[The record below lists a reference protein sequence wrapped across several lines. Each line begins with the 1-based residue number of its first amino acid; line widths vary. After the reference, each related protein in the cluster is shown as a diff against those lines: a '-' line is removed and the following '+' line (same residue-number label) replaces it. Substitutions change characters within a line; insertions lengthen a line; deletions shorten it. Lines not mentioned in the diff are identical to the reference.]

1 MRRFITEHIFNEKY
15 SLRERV
21 FRLIIMVGFAL
32 SIIAIT
38 VSFGIENLYETLP
51 PLLVMFVSM
60 LIGVL
65 LTFKFDKLDVAA
77 VLVALAING
86 LAFPTMFFF
95 CGAIE
100 SGASV
105 WFVLGIFY
113 LFMMFK
119 GKKLTVFLLITI
131 LIDIATYLVAYRYP
145 ELVVPMES
153 REAIYIDSLFAVL
166 ATGLAGGLIIVF
178 FMYLYDGE
186 RATVLKQNQE
196 LEEAS
201 NSKNASFARISHEIR
216 TPINAIVGLNEMILR
231 ENPTGATSEYA
242 QNIKS
247 ASKMLLSLVN
257 DFLDLSR
264 IESQRMEIF
273 PAPYK
278 TQNMIVELL
287 DMVRVSV
294 QEKGLELYTEVDDN
308 LPVEL
313 NGDEKRIKQILINIL
328 ANAVKYT
335 NEGSVTL
342 TVNGKRT
349 ENNYLLL
356 KISVADTGIG
366 IRKEDIP
373 HLYKNFSRV
382 DEKNNLRVEGTGLGL
397 SIAKQL
403 LDLMGGEI
411 TVDSIYTKG
420 TVFTV
425 EIRQEIIDDTP
436 IGNTHF
442 AMTFPED
449 GVEVYQQLFEAP
461 AAKILLVDDNDL
473 NVLVVKKL
481 LEATKVEVDVANSG
495 EECLEKTRQRLY
507 HVILMDYMM
516 PGMDG
521 HETLKC
527 LRTQE
532 NGLCR
537 DTAVI
542 LMTANTLEETQRIMK
557 DARFNGYLEKP
568 IDSKKLEES
577 ILQFLP
583 NELVEYRKNI
593 LRETKKENEIQRI
606 SGRKRKAVYITTDCV
621 CDLPAELI
629 EKYDIKVMYLYIKT
643 ENGRFADTKEINSE
657 HLAQYISESGINA
670 YGDSS
675 SVEEYEEF
683 FADALTQAE
692 QVVHISMAKNTGRSY
707 NVAVTAATGFDHVQ
721 VIDSGH
727 ISCGE
732 ALVVLYAAS
741 LAAEGYKSQEICEMI
756 EVMKNRVVSKYIMPS
771 ADVFAQRGRTSQ
783 TVANICRW
791 FMLRPVIAPLNSRVR
806 LIGAFA
812 GNIEGAWKGFIRF
825 HLHRKNKISTDA
837 VIVTHSGCTVKEQEF
852 LRNEL
857 LRFLPFKRVIIQK
870 ASFTNACSVGPKT
883 VGIAYYVNPKIEK

>member
-1 MRRFITEHIFNEKY
+1 MRKFITEHIFNEKY
-15 SLRERV
+15 SLRERI
-21 FRLIIMVGFAL
+21 FRLIIMVGFVL
-32 SIIAIT
+32 SIIAIA
-38 VSFGIENLYETLP
+38 VSFGIENLVETLP

-60 LIGVL
+60 MIGVL
-65 LTFKFDKLDVAA
+65 LTFKFNKLDAAA
-77 VLVALAING
+77 VLVAIAING
-86 LAFPTMFFF
+86 VAFPTMFFF

-119 GKKLTVFLLITI
+119 GKKLALFLII
-131 LIDIATYLVAYRYP
+131 SVMIDVASYFVAYRYP
-145 ELVVPMES
+145 EFVVPMES
-153 REAIYIDSLFAVL
+153 REAIYIDSLFAIL
-166 ATGLAGGLIIVF
+166 ATGLAGGFIILF
-178 FMYLYDGE
+178 FMYLYDVE
-186 RATVLKQNQE
+186 RATVLKQNE
-196 LEEAS
+196 ALEEAS
-201 NSKNASFARISHEIR
+201 NSKNASFARVSHEIR
-216 TPINAIVGLNEMILR
+216 TPINTIVGLNEMILR
-231 ENPTGATSEYA
+231 ENPTGTTAEYA

-273 PAPYK
+273 PTPYK
-278 TQNMIVELL
+278 TQNMIEELL

-294 QEKGLELYTEVDDN
+294 QEKGLELYAEVDDN
-308 LPVEL
+308 LPTEL
-313 NGDEKRIKQILINIL
+313 IGDEKRIKQILINIL

-342 TVNGKRT
+342 TANGKRT
-349 ENNYLLL
+349 EDNHLVL
-356 KISVADTGIG
+356 KIAVADTGIG

-425 EIRQEIIDDTP
+425 ELKQEIVDDTP
-436 IGNTHF
+436 IGNTQF
-442 AMTFPED
+442 TIISPEED
-449 GVEVYQQLFEAP
+449 VEVYHQLFEAP

-481 LEATKVEVDVANSG
+481 LEATKVEVDIANSG

-516 PGMDG
+516 PGMNG
-521 HETLKC
+521 HETLKR

-537 DTAVI
+537 DTVVI
-542 LMTANTLEETQRIMK
+542 LMTANTLEETQRMMK
-557 DARFNGYLEKP
+557 GVRFDGYLEKP
-568 IDSKKLEES
+568 IDSKKLEEI
-577 ILQFLP
+577 ILRFLP
-583 NELVEYRKNI
+583 NELVEYRKHM
-593 LRETKKENEIQRI
+593 LPESQKESEIQRI
-606 SGRKRKAVYITTDCV
+606 SGRKRKSVYITTDCV
-621 CDLPAELI
+621 SDLPVELI

-643 ENGRFADTKEINSE
+643 ENGRFADTKEISSE
-657 HLAQYISESGINA
+657 HLAQYISEGTINA

-707 NVAVTAATGFDHVQ
+707 SVAVAAAAGFDHVQ
-721 VIDSGH
+721 VIDAGH

-741 LAAEGYKSQEICEMI
+741 LAAEGYKSQEICEMV
-756 EVMKNRVVSKYIMPS
+756 ESMKNRVVSKYIMPS
-771 ADVFAQRGRTSQ
+771 ADIFAQRGRTSQ
-783 TVANICRW
+783 AVANICRW
-791 FMLRPVIAPLNSRVR
+791 FRLRPVIAPVKSKVR
-806 LIGAFA
+806 LIGFFE
-812 GNIEGAWKGFIRF
+812 GNMERAWKGFIRF
-825 HLHRKNKISTDA
+825 HLHRKSKISTDA

-852 LRNEL
+852 LRSEL
-857 LRFLPFKRVIIQK
+857 MRFLPFKRIIMQK
-870 ASFTNACSVGPKT
+870 ASFTNACSVGSKT

>member
-1 MRRFITEHIFNEKY
+1 MRGFITEHIFNERY
-15 SLRERV
+15 SLRERI
-21 FRLIIMVGFAL
+21 FRLIIMVGFVL
-32 SIIAIT
+32 SIIAIA
-38 VSFGIENLYETLP
+38 VSFGIENLVETLP
-51 PLLVMFVSM
+51 PLLVMFGSM

-65 LTFKFDKLDVAA
+65 LTFKFNKLDAAA

-86 LAFPTMFFF
+86 VAFPTMFFF

-113 LFMMFK
+113 LFMMFR
-119 GKKLTVFLLITI
+119 GKKLALFLIITI
-131 LIDIATYLVAYRYP
+131 MIDVGSYFFAYCHP
-145 ELVVPMES
+145 EFIIPMES
-153 REAIYIDSLFAVL
+153 REAIYIDSLFAIL
-166 ATGLAGGLIIVF
+166 ATGLAGGFIILF

-186 RATVLKQNQE
+186 RATVLKQNKE
-196 LEEAS
+196 LEES
-201 NSKNASFARISHEIR
+201 SSSKNASFARVSHEIR
-216 TPINAIVGLNEMILR
+216 TPINTIVGLNEMILR
-231 ENPTGATSEYA
+231 ENPTGTTAEYA

-264 IESQRMEIF
+264 IESRQMEIF
-273 PAPYK
+273 SAPYK
-278 TQNMIVELL
+278 TQNMIAELL

-294 QEKGLELYTEVDDN
+294 QEKGLELYAEVDDN
-308 LPVEL
+308 LPMEL
-313 NGDEKRIKQILINIL
+313 MGDEKRIKQILINIL

-342 TVNGKRT
+342 SASGKRIE
-349 ENNYLLL
+349 ENQLLL

-403 LDLMGGEI
+403 LDLMDGEI

-420 TVFTV
+420 TVFTI
-425 EIRQEIIDDTP
+425 ELRQKIIDDTP
-436 IGNTHF
+436 IGNTQF
-442 AMTFPED
+442 TTTSPE
-449 GVEVYQQLFEAP
+449 EIEIYHQLFEAST
-461 AAKILLVDDNDL
+461 AKILLVDDKDL
-473 NVLVVKKL
+473 NILVVKKL
-481 LEATKVEVDVANSG
+481 LEATKVEVDIANSG

-516 PGMDG
+516 PGMNG

-542 LMTANTLEETQRIMK
+542 LMTANTLEETQRMMNGV
-557 DARFNGYLEKP
+557 RFDGYLEKP

-577 ILQFLP
+577 ILRFLP
-583 NELVEYRKNI
+583 GELVEYRKNM
-593 LRETKKENEIQRI
+593 LPETQKENEIQRI
-606 SGRKRKAVYITTDCV
+606 SGRKRKNVYITTDCV
-621 CDLPAELI
+621 SDLPAELI

-643 ENGRFADTKEINSE
+643 ENGRFADTKEINSD
-657 HLAQYISESGINA
+657 HLTQYISEGAINA

-692 QVVHISMAKNTGRSY
+692 HVVHISMAKNTGRSY
-707 NVAVTAATGFDHVQ
+707 SVAVAAAAGFDHVQ
-721 VIDSGH
+721 VIDAGH

-732 ALVVLYAAS
+732 AFVVLYAAS
-741 LAAEGYKSQEICEMI
+741 LAIEGYKSQEICERV
-756 EVMKNRVVSKYIMPS
+756 EAMKSRVVSKYIMPS
-771 ADVFAQRGRTSQ
+771 ADIFAQGGRTSPA
-783 TVANICRW
+783 VATICRW
-791 FMLRPVIAPLNSRVR
+791 FMLHPVIAPVKSKVR
-806 LIGAFA
+806 LIGVFA
-812 GNIEGAWKGFIRF
+812 GSIETAWKGFIRF
-825 HLHRKNKISTDA
+825 HLHRKSKINTDA

-852 LRNEL
+852 LKNEL
-857 LRFLPFKRVIIQK
+857 LRFLPFRRIIMQK
-870 ASFTNACSVGPKT
+870 ASFTNACSVGPKA
-883 VGIAYYVNPKIEK
+883 VGIAYYVNPKIEKR

>member
-1 MRRFITEHIFNEKY
+1 MRKFITEHIFNEKY
-15 SLRERV
+15 SLRERI
-21 FRLIIMVGFAL
+21 FRLIIMVGFVL
-32 SIIAIT
+32 SIIAIV
-38 VSFGIENLYETLP
+38 VSFGIANLVETLP
-51 PLLVMFVSM
+51 PLLVMFVSI

-65 LTFKFDKLDVAA
+65 LTFKFNKLDAAA
-77 VLVALAING
+77 VLVAIAING
-86 LAFPTMFFF
+86 VAFPTMFFF

-119 GKKLTVFLLITI
+119 GKKLAFFLII
-131 LIDIATYLVAYRYP
+131 SVLIDVATYYVAYKYP
-145 ELVVPMES
+145 EFVVPMES
-153 REAIYIDSLFAVL
+153 REAIYVDSLFAIL
-166 ATGLAGGLIIVF
+166 ATGLAGGFIILF

-186 RATVLKQNQE
+186 RATVLKQNE
-196 LEEAS
+196 ALEEAS
-201 NSKNASFARISHEIR
+201 NSKNASFARVSHEIR
-216 TPINAIVGLNEMILR
+216 TPINTIVGLNEMILR
-231 ENPTGATSEYA
+231 ENPTGTTAEYA
-242 QNIKS
+242 RNIKS

-278 TQNMIVELL
+278 TQNMIEELL

-294 QEKGLELYTEVDDN
+294 QEKGLELYAEVDDN
-308 LPVEL
+308 LPMEL
-313 NGDEKRIKQILINIL
+313 IGDEKRIKQILINIL

-342 TVNGKRT
+342 SANGKRT
-349 ENNYLLL
+349 EDNQLSL

-420 TVFTV
+420 TVFTI
-425 EIRQEIIDDTP
+425 ELKQEIVDDTP
-436 IGNTHF
+436 IGDTKF
-442 AMTFPED
+442 TITSPEE
-449 GVEVYQQLFEAP
+449 VEVYHQLFEAP
-461 AAKILLVDDNDL
+461 TAKVLLVDDNDL

-481 LEATKVEVDVANSG
+481 LQATKVEVDIANSG

-521 HETLKC
+521 QETLKR

-557 DARFNGYLEKP
+557 DARFDGYLEKP
-568 IDSKKLEES
+568 IDSKKLEEI
-577 ILQFLP
+577 ILRFLP
-583 NELVEYRKNI
+583 NELVEYRKNM
-593 LRETKKENEIQRI
+593 LPENKKENEIQRI
-606 SGRKRKAVYITTDCV
+606 SGRKRKTVYITKDCV
-621 CDLPAELI
+621 SDLPVELI
-629 EKYDIKVMYLYIKT
+629 E
-643 ENGRFADTKEINSE
+643 N
-657 HLAQYISESGINA
+657 
-670 YGDSS
+670 
-675 SVEEYEEF
+675 
-683 FADALTQAE
+683 
-692 QVVHISMAKNTGRSY
+692 
-707 NVAVTAATGFDHVQ
+707 
-721 VIDSGH
+721 
-727 ISCGE
+727 
-732 ALVVLYAAS
+732 
-741 LAAEGYKSQEICEMI
+741 MI
-756 EVMKNRVVSKYIMPS
+756 
-771 ADVFAQRGRTSQ
+771 
-783 TVANICRW
+783 
-791 FMLRPVIAPLNSRVR
+791 LR
-806 LIGAFA
+806 
-812 GNIEGAWKGFIRF
+812 
-825 HLHRKNKISTDA
+825 
-837 VIVTHSGCTVKEQEF
+837 
-852 LRNEL
+852 
-857 LRFLPFKRVIIQK
+857 
-870 ASFTNACSVGPKT
+870 
-883 VGIAYYVNPKIEK
+883 